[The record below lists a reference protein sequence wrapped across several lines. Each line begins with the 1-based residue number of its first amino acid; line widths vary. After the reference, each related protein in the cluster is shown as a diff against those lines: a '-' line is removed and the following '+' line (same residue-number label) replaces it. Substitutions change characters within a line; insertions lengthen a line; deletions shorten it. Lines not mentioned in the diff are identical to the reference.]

1 MAQAGINPAFAGITE
16 EFSAKLIMTG
26 ASASCLGDL
35 GLGDLRVLMRCLV
48 GKVCMKQDHNE
59 YNMDEI

>member
-26 ASASCLGDL
+26 ASASCLGDPE
-35 GLGDLRVLMRCLV
+35 V
-48 GKVCMKQDHNE
+48 
-59 YNMDEI
+59 